1 MRFWRLLYSNSHV
14 CLHHSMAW
22 SAGDCGQSKG
32 LPHAM
37 MKKEKVRTVM
47 FYHLLRVQL
56 LQLARVMHVRRA
68 LQKRKLLMLQTQPLL
83 KLWTM
88 MGMKMQMPL
97 FVGSCWVSI
106 RLCKAWLQLWFV
118 RRAMR
123 SSTTFQSTSSWTISR
138 QKLPTKSACQ
148 NFWRRKTSL

>member
-1 MRFWRLLYSNSHV
+1 
-14 CLHHSMAW
+14 
-22 SAGDCGQSKG
+22 
-32 LPHAM
+32 M

-97 FVGSCWVSI
+97 FVGSC
-106 RLCKAWLQLWFV
+106 
-118 RRAMR
+118 
-123 SSTTFQSTSSWTISR
+123 
-138 QKLPTKSACQ
+138 
-148 NFWRRKTSL
+148 